1 MKENTF
7 VFLLLLLFFFS
18 LYPKINT
25 KSFLHFNLRGLSSN
39 NTENNTNN
47 LLLDNAIYVIRN
59 KGGNLNLDLE
69 NNLLSFVDN
78 PKKFLKKHFR
88 VIAIDKN
95 TKKQTYTIDSDTLYI
110 LEDKDHHKRI
120 GVTNGKGDIGFFE
133 KQKNESDT
141 FKNNKIIWNI
151 IPELIEQKEG
161 NKTYQKLFFYLKNV
175 ANGKYLRYEQRST
188 KSIFI
193 CDIDNKDKFTNDNY
207 FIFNKMYR
215 EKLPNE
221 SLEIIEKEPIDVFI
235 KYIDLTDP
243 DLKREGI
250 KQIQKDQDNKELKY
264 SIRSILKYIPW
275 IRKIFILMPNEKVR
289 YFKPPEE
296 IKEKIVYVKDKD
308 LLGFDSAASRVFQF
322 HLWKMKK
329 FGMSENFIMMDDDY
343 FIGRPLNKSNFFY
356 EENGQV
362 YPGLVTRDFYEM
374 SKPSLHRILD
384 PLLKNIKNTH
394 PHSPNGF
401 TIVQKTS
408 LLFLYKI
415 FGNDSDRYGRPLIEP
430 SFTHNAIPVKQSDIK
445 EIYDYI
451 EQLYPYKDKC
461 LLAKEREINALQP
474 QTLFLAYPRAKYDR
488 RVKMISSQFFDL
500 TQFKGI
506 IKTDLFVINISNKNY
521 AKSYFKNEINH
532 LEKLYP
538 EKTPYELDEKDIPK
552 IEDKKD
558 EDKKKDEKDISK
570 KDNINDGYKNLMDYF
585 EKQLT
590 DKKQLKNDI
599 LKINT
604 KLNELNE
611 KYDEMGKKLEELST
625 QITIQINETINKNK
639 TLIEY
644 DKISTSMSQRIKFF
658 FLLIIIL
665 ILIGFLYYLIKNKYF
680 SGETINN
687 NNSVNYFDINSLSGS
702 RNENEMSLMNSK
714 IEI

>member
-1 MKENTF
+1 
-7 VFLLLLLFFFS
+7 
-18 LYPKINT
+18 
-25 KSFLHFNLRGLSSN
+25 
-39 NTENNTNN
+39 
-47 LLLDNAIYVIRN
+47 
-59 KGGNLNLDLE
+59 
-69 NNLLSFVDN
+69 
-78 PKKFLKKHFR
+78 
-88 VIAIDKN
+88 
-95 TKKQTYTIDSDTLYI
+95 
-110 LEDKDHHKRI
+110 
-120 GVTNGKGDIGFFE
+120 
-133 KQKNESDT
+133 
-141 FKNNKIIWNI
+141 
-151 IPELIEQKEG
+151 
-161 NKTYQKLFFYLKNV
+161 
-175 ANGKYLRYEQRST
+175 
-188 KSIFI
+188 
-193 CDIDNKDKFTNDNY
+193 
-207 FIFNKMYR
+207 
-215 EKLPNE
+215 
-221 SLEIIEKEPIDVFI
+221 
-235 KYIDLTDP
+235 
-243 DLKREGI
+243 
-250 KQIQKDQDNKELKY
+250 
-264 SIRSILKYIPW
+264 
-275 IRKIFILMPNEKVR
+275 MPNERVR

-296 IKEKIVYVKDKD
+296 IKERIVYVKDKD

-362 YPGLVTRDFYEM
+362 YPGLVTRDFYEI
-374 SKPSLHRILD
+374 SKKSLHKILD

-408 LLFLYKI
+408 LLFLYDI
-415 FGNDSDRYGRPLIEP
+415 FGTDSVRHGNPLIEP
-430 SFTHNAIPVKQSDIK
+430 SFTHNALPVKQSDIK

-461 LLAKEREINALQP
+461 LLAKERDIYALQP
-474 QTLFLAYPRAKYDR
+474 QTLFLAYPREKYDR
-488 RVKMISSQFFDL
+488 RVKMISSTFFDL

-506 IKTDLFVINISNKNY
+506 VKTELFVINVSNKNY

-552 IEDKKD
+552 IENRKD
-558 EDKKKDEKDISK
+558 EDKKNDEKEK
-570 KDNINDGYKNLMDYF
+570 KDNIKKDDKNDSYKTLMDYF
-585 EKQLT
+585 EKQLL

-611 KYDEMGKKLEELST
+611 KYDNMGKRLEDL
-625 QITIQINETINKNK
+625 TIKYNATVKKNK

-644 DKISTSMSQRIKFF
+644 DKIETSLSIRTKLF

-665 ILIGFLYYLIKNKYF
+665 ILLGFLYYLIKNNYF
-680 SGETINN
+680 SGDTINN
-687 NNSVNYFDINSLSGS
+687 NEVNYLDINSLGSS

>member
-7 VFLLLLLFFFS
+7 VFPLLLLFFFS
-18 LYPKINT
+18 FYPEINT
-25 KSFLHFNLRGLSSN
+25 KSFLHFNLRGMSHN
-39 NTENNTNN
+39 NAENSKND

-59 KGGNLNLDLE
+59 KEGNLNLDIE
-69 NNLLSFVDN
+69 NKLVSFVDN
-78 PKKFLKKHFR
+78 PKKSLKKHFR

-95 TKKQTYTIDSDTLYI
+95 TKKQTYTINSDNLYI
-110 LEDKDHHKRI
+110 LEDKDYHKRI
-120 GVTNGKGDIGFFE
+120 GITNEKGDIGLFE
-133 KQKNESDT
+133 KQKNESEL
-141 FKNNKIIWNI
+141 FNNDKIIWNI
-151 IPELIEQKEG
+151 IPELIEEKEG
-161 NKTYQKLFFYLKNV
+161 NNTYQKLFFYLKNV
-175 ANGKYLRYEQRST
+175 ANGKYLRYQK
-188 KSIFI
+188 KSSPASFI
-193 CDIDNKDKFTNDNY
+193 CDIDNKDKFTKDNY

-221 SLEIIEKEPIDVFI
+221 SLALIEKEPIDVFI

-250 KQIQKDQDNKELKY
+250 KQIPKDQDNQELKY
-264 SIRSILKYIPW
+264 CVRSILKYIPW
-275 IRKIFILMPNEKVR
+275 IRKIFILMPNERVR

-296 IKEKIVYVKDKD
+296 IKERIVYVKDKD

-362 YPGLVTRDFYEM
+362 YPGLVTRDFYEI
-374 SKPSLHRILD
+374 SKKSLHKILD

-408 LLFLYKI
+408 LLFLYDI
-415 FGNDSDRYGRPLIEP
+415 FGTDSVRHGNPLIEP
-430 SFTHNAIPVKQSDIK
+430 SFTHNALPVKQSDIK

-461 LLAKEREINALQP
+461 LLAKERDIYALQP

-488 RVKMISSQFFDL
+488 RVKMISSTFFDL

-506 IKTDLFVINISNKNY
+506 VKTELFVINVSNKNY

-552 IEDKKD
+552 IENKKD
-558 EDKKKDEKDISK
+558 EDKKNDEKEK
-570 KDNINDGYKNLMDYF
+570 KDNIKKDDNNDSYKTLMDYF
-585 EKQLT
+585 EKQLL

-599 LKINT
+599 LKINN

-611 KYDEMGKKLEELST
+611 KYDNMGKRLEDL
-625 QITIQINETINKNK
+625 TIKYNATVKKNK

-644 DKISTSMSQRIKFF
+644 DKIETSLSIRTKLF

-665 ILIGFLYYLIKNKYF
+665 ILLGFLYYLIKNNYF
-680 SGETINN
+680 SGDTINN
-687 NNSVNYFDINSLSGS
+687 NEVNYLDINSLGGS